1 MNLNQIMTDL
11 SYFIP
16 EMMLTGIL
24 LLVILFD
31 LFQKADT
38 SIRSGYVA
46 LGGLILVTIALLGQD
61 VSTSVGIFS
70 NMLAVDP
77 FGNFLKI
84 LVTVGT
90 ILVMWMSFN
99 SNELK
104 NRRVGE
110 YYTLLLTLVLGMYF
124 LVSATHLLSIYISL
138 EMVSIMSYLLSG
150 YLKEQMR

>member
-70 NMLAVDP
+70 IKQYAVVA
-77 FGNFLKI
+77 GSS
-84 LVTVGT
+84 G
-90 ILVMWMSFN
+90 
-99 SNELK
+99 
-104 NRRVGE
+104 
-110 YYTLLLTLVLGMYF
+110 LLLNFIVSNGSTVYF
-124 LVSATHLLSIYISL
+124 SASRSASSLPIIMFMIVS
-138 EMVSIMSYLLSG
+138 
-150 YLKEQMR
+150 